1 MNEPRRPVLYSPEQG
16 TWLSFHGVPSRIVA
30 SGSETD
36 SSYCVS
42 VGTSLPGGQAPPHSH
57 TFSEGFWINSG
68 TIQFT
73 AGNETLDLEQGS
85 YLHLEGGVAHFP
97 RNVSDSKSELITFC
111 FPAGFEAF
119 QKEIGL
125 ELLDGNGPFPKA
137 TKEVEARMKQI
148 GPDYGIDLEPA
159 PEEFDQPPRM
169 KYQPPGKGETIGVVG
184 DVYRFLVTGSD
195 TEGQYALW
203 HATIYPQGGPPP
215 HQHSREEE
223 FFYVLSGEVM
233 VYDDGNGVPATPGTA
248 INLPKGSR
256 HWFKNESEKPA
267 EMLIL
272 VAPAGIEDMFR
283 EAGKLWNPEKGN
295 PGPPAAEEIEKLIE
309 IAPDFGITLG

>member
-42 VGTSLPGGQAPPHSH
+42 VGTSLPGGQASPHSH

-119 QKEIGL
+119 QKDNERPLDSPECLLPTPEFLPTRRVRRRRAECFMSNSTPSGL
-125 ELLDGNGPFPKA
+125 CAQAGVWKA
-137 TKEVEARMKQI
+137 
-148 GPDYGIDLEPA
+148 LC
-159 PEEFDQPPRM
+159 PRM
-169 KYQPPGKGETIGVVG
+169 AA
-184 DVYRFLVTGSD
+184 LV
-195 TEGQYALW
+195 
-203 HATIYPQGGPPP
+203 
-215 HQHSREEE
+215 R
-223 FFYVLSGEVM
+223 SG
-233 VYDDGNGVPATPGTA
+233 TR
-248 INLPKGSR
+248 S
-256 HWFKNESEKPA
+256 
-267 EMLIL
+267 
-272 VAPAGIEDMFR
+272 
-283 EAGKLWNPEKGN
+283 
-295 PGPPAAEEIEKLIE
+295 
-309 IAPDFGITLG
+309 